1 MRVAAFT
8 DLIGPDGVSIQT
20 VAEPEPSAGEA
31 VLAVEGCSINRH
43 DLWILEGDSAMVTT
57 ENLPF
62 ISGVDVAGIVEAVG
76 DGVDVT
82 PGDRVVLCPNQ
93 TCGTCRYCRD
103 GPETLCEEFGVYHG
117 GLAEKALVDADRLI
131 RLPESISMR
140 EAAALPGAYMTAW
153 HMLRRADVT
162 AGDLVFVPGA
172 TGGVGVATTQLS
184 DVLGARTIGTSTSHA
199 KLDRLRDIG
208 ADYTIHESDPETI
221 ADAVAD
227 IGEPDATINHL
238 GGAFTRIGLRVLRRG
253 GCMAVCGRTAGV
265 TSEIDIPDLYLGQKQ
280 VVGVMVGTQRDLQR
294 LVNLVDEGAFSP
306 LVDRTYDLSETD
318 QAFADMQNR
327 GVVGKLVITP

>member
-62 ISGVDVAGIVEAVG
+62 ISGVDVAGVVEAVG

-82 PGDRVVLCPNQ
+82 PGDRVVLYPNQ

-117 GLAEKALVDADRLI
+117 GLAEKALVDAARLI

-140 EAAALPGAYMTAW
+140 EAAALPSAYMTAW

-172 TGGVGVATTQLS
+172 TGGVGVATLQLS
-184 DVLGARTIGTSTSHA
+184 DVLGARTIGTSTSRA
-199 KLDRLRDIG
+199 KLDRLSEIG
-208 ADYTIHESDPETI
+208 ADYTIQESDPEAI
-221 ADAVAD
+221 ADAVTD

-238 GGAFTRIGLRVLRRG
+238 GGAYTRTGLRVLRRG
-253 GCMAVCGRTAGV
+253 GCMVVCGRTAGV

-280 VVGVMVGTQRDLQR
+280 VVGVMVGTQGDLER